1 MQRISNTEEMKILYR
16 QNYLDQI
23 EKYLGKD
30 YIIVLVGQRRVG
42 KSCTLNMIRNIKE
55 KDARNN
61 IIYVDKEKE
70 QFDSI
75 KTYQDLNEYIKSK
88 YVQGKMNYILVDEI
102 QDIDGFE
109 RTVRSFATETDAE
122 VIITGSNAKMLS
134 GDLSTLIGGRYK
146 EIHILPLSY
155 QEFLQFHQ
163 LTDSDDS
170 LAKYLQFGGLPGLV
184 KIGLDEDDA
193 REYQK
198 DIYNTVLLKDVI
210 LRNNIRNVVFLENLT
225 RFLADNIGKLIS
237 ANSVAKY
244 MKSQG
249 QSITSTTIIEYIKYL
264 AEAYIVHKV
273 NRYDIHGKKLFESN
287 DKFYFEDHG
296 LRNALVGGSREG
308 DIEKIIENI
317 VYSHLIRMGYEV
329 TVGQL
334 QAGKIDF
341 VCSKKGGSRLYVQ
354 ASYIIANEQ
363 TRKREF
369 GNLESIKDN
378 YPKFVISMTPLVR
391 KNDENGITPL
401 SLRTFLLSEEL

>member
-1 MQRISNTEEMKILYR
+1 MKILYR

-55 KDARNN
+55 KDASNN
-61 IIYVDKEKE
+61 IIYIDKEKE

-184 KIGLDEDDA
+184 KTGLDEDDA

-334 QAGKIDF
+334 QAGEIDF
-341 VCSKKGGSRLYVQ
+341 VCSKKGGSRLYIQ

-391 KNDENGITPL
+391 RNDENGITHL
-401 SLRTFLLSEEL
+401 NLRTFLLSEEL